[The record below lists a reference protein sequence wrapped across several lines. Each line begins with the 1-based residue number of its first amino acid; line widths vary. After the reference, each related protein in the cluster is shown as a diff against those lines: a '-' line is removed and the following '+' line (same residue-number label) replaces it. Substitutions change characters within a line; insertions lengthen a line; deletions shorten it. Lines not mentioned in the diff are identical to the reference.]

1 MDSIYSSTRCHGGGR
16 TENGWVDKGPNKR
29 LRQSRSDI
37 SILQPVTRLARGPLC
52 TLGSIAESLGLT
64 AEHARTQLHH
74 SYGQDEREQQLV
86 QLRTAKTAEEWKTA
100 ALELDRLEGCN
111 KWKEVDETEEE
122 EYDPKLIRAR
132 LQRLQDAVERGD
144 IEDMRFQ
151 IRTALTRDLGGM
163 GNVRLYRH
171 CHIGTKLLIEKYI
184 ETVSLAIDAVVE
196 TSGLEPRLVG
206 ELMKHTRQ
214 AFGRSALLLS
224 GGGTLGMNHIGV
236 VKALFEARV
245 LPRIISGASAGSIV
259 CSVLCTKTDE
269 EMPAVLEEFAESDLG
284 VFEKV
289 DEPAKLTTAIK
300 RLLTKGVIYDIG
312 NLKRVMRGLLGDL
325 TFLEAYNRT
334 QRILSI
340 CVSSASAFEAPRLL
354 NYVTAPDVVIWSA
367 VAASCSVPLV
377 FNPTDILAKDR
388 STGIV

>member
-1 MDSIYSSTRCHGGGR
+1 MIT
-16 TENGWVDKGPNKR
+16 
-29 LRQSRSDI
+29 
-37 SILQPVTRLARGPLC
+37 
-52 TLGSIAESLGLT
+52 GS
-64 AEHARTQLHH
+64 
-74 SYGQDEREQQLV
+74 DEREQQLV

-354 NYVTAPDVVIWSA
+354 NYVTAPDVV
-367 VAASCSVPLV
+367 
-377 FNPTDILAKDR
+377 
-388 STGIV
+388 